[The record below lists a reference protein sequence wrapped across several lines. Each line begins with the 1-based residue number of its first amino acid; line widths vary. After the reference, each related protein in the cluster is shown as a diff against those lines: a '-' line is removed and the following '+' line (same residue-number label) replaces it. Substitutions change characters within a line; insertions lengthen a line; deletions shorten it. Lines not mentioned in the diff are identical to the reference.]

1 MTFSVLPFLSLVSN
15 SQTSFISTIL
25 SQTTYIHRYACRK
38 AEKFPREQKI
48 LIHMQCSVCNDLVS
62 IFFGGEWIHV
72 IGYIVLSWC
81 PLHSDHQCVKY
92 KPYHFFPVCRMSKDI
107 NQWGASL
114 ISLTFDMNE
123 KNTKKI
129 KLRRNK
135 KSPAWK
141 YQPGQLEGGKR
152 LMSHEQKRRKK
163 KTQAIKVQLAP
174 SVSYTE
180 IRHRFIHKILHTW

>member
-123 KNTKKI
+123 KHKK
-129 KLRRNK
+129 NK
-135 KSPAWK
+135 IEVK
-141 YQPGQLEGGKR
+141 
-152 LMSHEQKRRKK
+152 
-163 KTQAIKVQLAP
+163 
-174 SVSYTE
+174 
-180 IRHRFIHKILHTW
+180 